1 MAACRMLGKAGYD
14 LAVAASE
21 HPAPAHWS
29 RSCTERVRVV
39 DPRLDP
45 ARFTAELERFAA
57 RNDHD
62 ILLPGS
68 DATLVA
74 LARHGERSAL
84 SVRSKVPPPDTIMR
98 ALDKVTLIECAE
110 DIGRPAPPTV
120 VCGNAEEAL
129 AAAEAFGY
137 PVVLKPR
144 RSVFEY
150 DGVLRQRSSVLARDA
165 TTLEHLA
172 PQFAAPCLVQR
183 REEGSVVSIAGVMA
197 DGRLLAGVA
206 SRYVRTWPRDA
217 GSASY
222 SYTIPFT
229 KECEQ
234 TAHDF
239 VTHLGWEGI
248 FELEL
253 LERPGGEL
261 LPIDFNPRVY
271 GSLAL
276 SGAAGVPLATI
287 GCDWVGGTAR
297 PSVFARP
304 GSWYRWE
311 DGDLRNVGRLLSHGD
326 VREAAA
332 TVRPRKGTVHAYL
345 SVTDPLPALARAQ
358 LMGRHGR
365 GKGRPRV
372 RDVGDRR
379 PGNANV
385 TPSRQQGRVRKQRE
399 GRSGRSVVVIGA
411 GPYGLSAAHF
421 CRTAGAPVRIFG
433 NPMEF
438 WSNAMP
444 AGMILRSRWRSS
456 HIADPTGALSLD
468 RYEREIGRLLPDHI
482 AVADFIEY
490 GRWYQRRAL
499 PDLDQRRVE
508 RVDRGVHGF
517 ELTLEDGESCEADT
531 VILATGL
538 SGFAHRP
545 SEFLDLPSSLVSHT
559 VEHRDLSVFAGKRVL
574 VVGGGQSAL
583 ESAALLREAGSQV
596 EVLVRAE
603 SLAFL
608 PPEDITGLVRR
619 LNRAIAPPTDV
630 GGRVTGWAA
639 AAPDLCTRLPPRAR
653 SFIATRALSPKGAD
667 WLRPRLADITITL
680 GRRVMNAVPEAGIR
694 VTLDDGSERSIDHL
708 LLGTGYEI
716 DLASDGLLSPKL
728 RAQVELRDG
737 YPALGRGLES
747 SVPGLHFVGAPAAHS
762 FGPIMRFVVGTWY
775 AAPAVAERAT
785 QRRGRLVRL
794 SYRPRRPWRARRP
807 KRRPTLPPVEH
818 AGPGSDAVAGPP
830 TLLGARQ
837 S

>member
-1 MAACRMLGKAGYD
+1 LAACRMLGKAGYD

-29 RSCTERVRVV
+29 RSCMERLSVI
-39 DPRLDP
+39 DPRRDP
-45 ARFTAELERFAA
+45 ARFAAELEQLSA
-57 RNDHD
+57 RNGRD

-68 DATLVA
+68 DATLFA

-84 SVRSKVPPPDTIMR
+84 SIRSKVPPPDTIMR
-98 ALDKVTLIECAE
+98 ALNKVALIECAE
-110 DIGRPAPPTV
+110 HIGHPAPPTV
-120 VCGNAEEAL
+120 VCGNADEAL
-129 AAAEAFGY
+129 AAAETFGY

-150 DGVLRQRSSVLARDA
+150 DGGLRQRSSVLARDA
-165 TTLEHLA
+165 TTLKHLA

-183 REEGSVVSIAGVMA
+183 REEGSVVSIGGVMA
-197 DGRLLAGVA
+197 GGRLLAGVA

-234 TAHDF
+234 TAHEF

-253 LERPGGEL
+253 FERPDGEL

-287 GCDWVGGTAR
+287 WCDWVGGMAR
-297 PSVFARP
+297 SSVFARP
-304 GSWYRWE
+304 GFWYRWE
-311 DGDLRNVGRLLSHGD
+311 DGDLRNMGSFLSHGD

-332 TVRPRKGTVHAYL
+332 IVRPRRRTVHAYL

-358 LMGRHGR
+358 LMSRHGR
-365 GKGRPRV
+365 GKVKSQTQQAARDGRPA
-372 RDVGDRR
+372 D
-379 PGNANV
+379 ANV
-385 TPSRQQGRVRKQRE
+385 APREQRRLLGAPRDGRRGQ
-399 GRSGRSVVVIGA
+399 SVVVIGA

-421 CRTAGAPVRIFG
+421 CGRAGALVRIFG
-433 NPMEF
+433 KPMEF

-444 AGMILRSRWRSS
+444 AGMIMRSRWRSS
-456 HIADPTGALSLD
+456 HIANPTGALSLD

-490 GRWYQRRAL
+490 GRWYQRHAL
-499 PDLDQRRVE
+499 PDLDQRQVK
-508 RVDRGVHGF
+508 RVDRGVRGF

-531 VILATGL
+531 VIVATGL
-538 SGFAHRP
+538 NGFAHRP
-545 SEFLDLPSSLVSHT
+545 WEFLSLPPSLVSHT
-559 VEHRDLSVFAGKRVL
+559 VDHPDLSAFAGKRVL

-583 ESAALLREAGSQV
+583 ESAALLHEAGSQV
-596 EVLVRAE
+596 EVVVRAE
-603 SLAFL
+603 SLVFL
-608 PPEDITGLVRR
+608 PSEEITGLARR
-619 LNRAIAPPTDV
+619 LNAAIVPPTDV

-639 AAPDLCTRLPPRAR
+639 AAPDICTRLPASAR
-653 SFIATRALSPKGAD
+653 SFVGARALRPKGAD
-667 WLRPRLADITITL
+667 WLRPRLADITMTL
-680 GRRVMNAVPEAGIR
+680 GRRVVSAFPEAGIR
-694 VTLDDGSERSIDHL
+694 AVLDDGSERSIDHV
-708 LLGTGYEI
+708 LLGTGYEV
-716 DLASDGLLSPKL
+716 DLASDGLLSPDL
-728 RAQVELRDG
+728 MAQVDLLGG
-737 YPALGRGLES
+737 YPVLGRGLES

-775 AAPAVAERAT
+775 AAPAVAEKAT

-794 SYRPRRPWRARRP
+794 AYRPRRPWRARRT
-807 KRRPTLPPVEH
+807 RRPTLPPAERS
-818 AGPGSDAVAGPP
+818 GSGSNAVADPP
-830 TLLGARQ
+830 TVRGARQ